1 MRFFLVCRYQSN
13 NKYKLV
19 KIFQQERAQQITC
32 FSAING
38 FHSCILYLVCLLFFV
53 LISSDYMKDC
63 NLVLMILSYY
73 LSPGTELDRTLGT
86 RLEEPHRALARKN
99 NHMFCCVVTS
109 SGVACSSIAYQE
121 ILKDF
126 THHPFLDDCADIVL
140 CCGSNK
146 SIEVFDMNAA
156 RSVRVVLDAHTRPA
170 HAICQNEVSNALVQ
184 FGSSLCHLLSRD
196 ERT

>member
-1 MRFFLVCRYQSN
+1 
-13 NKYKLV
+13 
-19 KIFQQERAQQITC
+19 
-32 FSAING
+32 
-38 FHSCILYLVCLLFFV
+38 
-53 LISSDYMKDC
+53 MKDC
-63 NLVLMILSYY
+63 NLVLMVLSYF

-86 RLEEPHRALARKN
+86 RLEESHQALVRKN
-99 NHMFCCVVTS
+99 NHVLLRSNFI
-109 SGVACSSIAYQE
+109 GVACSSIVYQE

-170 HAICQNEVSNALVQ
+170 HTICQNEVSNALVQ
-184 FGSSLCHLLSRD
+184 FGSSLCYCLSRD
-196 ERT
+196 GRT